1 MEFRQLTW
9 YIELID
15 AKGKAVSDSL
25 KFRIQL
31 KESNNVLLYRC

>member
-1 MEFRQLTW
+1 MEFRELTW

-25 KFRIQL
+25 KFRVRL
-31 KESNNVLLYRC
+31 KESNNVLLYTC